1 MNRTGNSRLLVVQG
15 DELEGIL
22 SLKDMLAL
30 LSLKMELND
39 MEKKT

>member
-1 MNRTGNSRLLVVQG
+1 LLVVNG

-30 LSLKMELND
+30 LSLKMEFDDLGKN
-39 MEKKT
+39 K